1 MIPPGSQSPATLTL
15 RGFLQSRFA
24 ILRGLISHL
33 AISRM
38 KKFIAI
44 YGAPVG
50 TYDEMMKN
58 PDPAK
63 QKEGMDAWTA
73 WIDKHKASFVMG
85 VNTPVGKNKRVT
97 ASGIEDKRNEINGV
111 TIVEAEDHDA
121 AAKIFTDNPE
131 LKTPGAYVD
140 VLTWVEMPGM

>member
-1 MIPPGSQSPATLTL
+1 
-15 RGFLQSRFA
+15 
-24 ILRGLISHL
+24 
-33 AISRM
+33 M

-50 TYDEMMKN
+50 AYDEMMKN
-58 PDPAK
+58 PDPVK
-63 QKEGMDAWTA
+63 QKEGMDEWTA
-73 WIDKHKASFVMG
+73 WMKKHNKSFVMG

-97 ASGIEDKRNEINGV
+97 KDGIKDMRNEISGIS
-111 TIVEAEDHDA
+111 IVEAESHDD
-121 AAKIFTDNPE
+121 AAKIFTDNQE